1 MLTRSRA
8 LAAHV
13 SGGSW
18 AKPPRHPTRHDEDQ
32 RRHSTK
38 EAYPGDGRFR
48 ITQRPLGE
56 RPRAGEEFYRDT
68 RGHSTGPCNGP
79 ADWPGGRD
87 TRAEQEDAAECRA
100 QPNCRG
106 IEVGATVVS
115 ELCVPRARST
125 AFAIAHNARTKKN
138 AAPRTRT
145 TRIEI
150 PLLTRRSRPNPRL
163 SAKRSRSSPRLAR
176 SFIAAPLDTSRVT
189 IRPAAAATGCL
200 TGYPTRGTRHG

>member
-1 MLTRSRA
+1 MRINVGTPPRR
-8 LAAHV
+8 HIPGTVV
-13 SGGSW
+13 SGSHSVPWVRDHEPARSSTATLAVTALGH
-18 AKPPRHPTRHDEDQ
+18 AMDRRIGQAAVTPT
-32 RRHSTK
+32 
-38 EAYPGDGRFR
+38 
-48 ITQRPLGE
+48 
-56 RPRAGEEFYRDT
+56 
-68 RGHSTGPCNGP
+68 
-79 ADWPGGRD
+79 
-87 TRAEQEDAAECRA
+87 AEQEDAAECRA

-115 ELCVPRARST
+115 ELCVPTARST

-163 SAKRSRSSPRLAR
+163 SAKRRRSSPRLAR